1 MPRKK
6 KEKTGKTRPFSIR
19 LHGPEYRIICKVEVP
34 TNMLD
39 DEKVSTTMAAT
50 VEKIIKPL
58 VSGEPEKAQISVEGA
73 DHLYREIRI
82 ENTMTT
88 PDGETVGLKPGA
100 EVNVVIEA
108 DPEDTENKS
117 DQDQDWKKAS

>member
-1 MPRKK
+1 MW
-6 KEKTGKTRPFSIR
+6 
-19 LHGPEYRIICKVEVP
+19 VEVP
-34 TNMLD
+34 TKLPD

-73 DHLYREIRI
+73 EHLYREIRI
-82 ENTMTT
+82 ENNMTT

-117 DQDQDWKKAS
+117 GQDQDWKKAS

>member
-1 MPRKK
+1 MP
-6 KEKTGKTRPFSIR
+6 
-19 LHGPEYRIICKVEVP
+19 
-34 TNMLD
+34 D
-39 DEKVSTTMAAT
+39 DEKVSTTMPAT

-88 PDGETVGLKPGA
+88 PEGEPVGLKPGA
-100 EVNVVIEA
+100 EVNVVIAA
-108 DPEDTENKS
+108 DGEDTVKKS
-117 DQDQDWKKAS
+117 GEDQDGKKAS